1 MPHPTYPRTDPGKA
15 SRTDPDVQ
23 EFLHRFA
30 WALTTGDG
38 RAAATLW
45 ACPALIVGDDAV
57 QTVMDRSELERMFKM
72 AREQYNS
79 MGIVDT
85 RGEVQGLEWL
95 SDRVVLVHLRWPQL
109 DASGQ
114 EKGEEWYTYV
124 LRRDDHGDLK
134 LHVAITGK
142 PQPEQTPDAPA

>member
-1 MPHPTYPRTDPGKA
+1 MAHPTYPRTDPGHA
-15 SRTDPDVQ
+15 TRTDPDVQ

-38 RAAATLW
+38 PAASKLW
-45 ACPALIVGDDAV
+45 ACPALIVGDDIV
-57 QTVMDRSELERMFKM
+57 QTIMDRSELERMFTV
-72 AREQYNS
+72 AREQYNAW
-79 MGIVDT
+79 GIMDT

-95 SDRVVLVHLRWPQL
+95 SDRMVLVHLRWPQL
-109 DASGQ
+109 DVTGQ
-114 EKGEEWYTYV
+114 EKGEEWSTWV

-142 PQPEQTPDAPA
+142 PQPEHPDLPA